1 MQSKLTFRDS
11 PQFINVALRRNVVV
25 SETGVVFGAG
35 HALVRHIED
44 VLLSVC
50 VLPLRCCAAA
60 GATYVQRLSAS
71 VVIPEAVGLD
81 RSRRRAA
88 RDSSSPCPSGGGQPE
103 SVGIRKST
111 DEIGFRVAILTLTFG
126 TLSP

>member
-35 HALVRHIED
+35 HALVRHIEAD
-44 VLLSVC
+44 VRVLCVC

-60 GATYVQRLSAS
+60 GATYGQRLSAS
-71 VVIPEAVGLD
+71 VVITEAVGLD

-88 RDSSSPCPSGGGQPE
+88 RDSSSPCPSGGGQRTQL
-103 SVGIRKST
+103 VQ
-111 DEIGFRVAILTLTFG
+111 VV
-126 TLSP
+126 